1 MSSVDTTR
9 TGKSENHSRKNANSF
24 SPGFYLR
31 TTIMPG
37 TEPGVQNKIWSLQ
50 VLENLAGETKIGDS
64 CDKDY
69 TQG

>member
-1 MSSVDTTR
+1 
-9 TGKSENHSRKNANSF
+9 
-24 SPGFYLR
+24 
-31 TTIMPG
+31 MPG